1 MINVPLP
8 ANPEA
13 ETAILGSLLIDPDAV
28 QRVRSFLKTEH
39 FYIERNAWIYQ
50 AIVDLDAT
58 GKPADFLTV
67 SDALEERKQ
76 LDEIGGAAYVMDLI
90 NSVPTAIHAEYYAE
104 IVVKL
109 ARDRQAIRLAQQI
122 TEQAYQCQGRALD
135 MASTL
140 LQDARNGFAATID
153 GPRFLDDVLDEVVQ
167 TAETMDKARKAG
179 GLVDI
184 KLPWQ
189 DLTDIVVGG
198 LLPADLLLVVGE
210 PSVGKS
216 TFVHQIADHAA
227 QYGHGVLM
235 LTTETR
241 DVNFAAR
248 QLAPRAGVASRDLL
262 SGNLDERGWLGVMQN
277 MDKVRRASMMVDC
290 TTYDAQA
297 FERRIQQASAALEQ
311 RGLALRLVV
320 FDFLQQFRDS
330 RYKEKRLEVGAV
342 IYQIRELMV
351 RYGLTGIVVSELDKG
366 SYKNG
371 GKVHIFGAKESG
383 SIEYAATVGVA
394 LYRNEQERVVCDVQK
409 NKDGKR
415 GSFILPALADNAA
428 WFGSA
433 RPYTVIQPAA
443 QARLQETTRT

>member
-1 MINVPLP
+1 MMTQTVPSNV
-8 ANPEA
+8 EA
-13 ETAILGSLLIDPDAV
+13 ETAILGSLLIDPAAV
-28 QRVRSFLKTEH
+28 QRVRSFLKAEH
-39 FYIERNAWIYQ
+39 FYSEKNAWIYQ
-50 AIVDLDAT
+50 AIIDMAAT

-67 SDALEERKQ
+67 SDALESQKQ
-76 LDEIGGAAYVMDLI
+76 LDEVGGPAYIMDLI
-90 NSVPTAIHAEYYAE
+90 NAVPTAIHAEYYAE

-122 TEQAYQCQGRALD
+122 VEQAYQGQGRALD
-135 MASTL
+135 MASSL

-153 GPRFLDDVLDEVVQ
+153 GPRFLDDVLAEVVQ
-167 TAETMDKARKAG
+167 TAETMHAAREKGA
-179 GLVDI
+179 LIDI

-189 DLTDIVVGG
+189 NLTDIVVGG
-198 LLPADLLLVVGE
+198 LLPADLMLVVGE

-227 QYGHGVLM
+227 QFGHGVLM
-235 LTTETR
+235 LITETR

-262 SGNLDERGWLGVMQN
+262 SGNMDDRGWLGVMQN
-277 MDKVRRASMMVDC
+277 MDKVKRASMMVDS

-311 RGLALRLVV
+311 RGATLRLVV

-330 RYKEKRLEVGAV
+330 RYKEKRLEVGSV

-351 RYGLTGIVVSELDKG
+351 RYGLAGIVVSELDKG

-383 SIEYAATVGVA
+383 SIEYAATVGIA
-394 LYRNEQERVVCDVQK
+394 LYRDDNDRVVCDVQK

-415 GSFILPALADNAA
+415 DKFLLPALADNAA
-428 WFGSA
+428 WFGSP
-433 RPYTVIQPAA
+433 RPYTVMASTQQKPAIG
-443 QARLQETTRT
+443 RTP